1 MVPGHGTISSME
13 AMDISRFKA
22 TCVAALARV
31 GKTGQP
37 ILVTRFGKPVAQV
50 SPPPKRRWLGVL
62 RDEGTILGDLIE
74 PASSPD
80 DWEVLADPR
89 EVAHQPTDR

>member
-1 MVPGHGTISSME
+1 ME
-13 AMDISRFKA
+13 EMDVSEFQT
-22 TCVAALARV
+22 TCLAALARV

-50 SPPPKRRWLGVL
+50 NPPPKQALLGVL
-62 RDEGTILGDLIE
+62 RDQGTILGDLIE

-80 DWEVLADPR
+80 DWEVLADVP
-89 EVAHQPTDR
+89 EVRRQPTDR